1 MEDAMKKGLAIV
13 PLVLATSGCTFLNYP
28 GHGFP
33 RIGRP
38 PHLAVAPPP
47 APGRWD
53 VVMRLPR
60 GATIDV
66 LARDGTATVGGFARA
81 TSDAVTVLVTGQDL
95 LIAKAAIVRIDL
107 VDLPGSEAAALAGRA
122 ARGALLGAGAAALV
136 SAVIAGP
143 AWPPP
148 GVLLRGGAAG
158 GAASA
163 LQATLDERRGRIIYL
178 APTQAGGVAPHLP
191 PY

>member
-1 MEDAMKKGLAIV
+1 MKIGLAIV

-33 RIGRP
+33 RIGRL
-38 PHLAVAPPP
+38 PHRAVAPPP

-66 LARDGTATVGGFARA
+66 LTRDGAATVGGFAGA
-81 TSDAVTVLVTGQDL
+81 TSDVVTVLATGRELQ
-95 LIAKAAIVRIDL
+95 IAKGAIVRIDL
-107 VDLPGSEAAALAGRA
+107 VDLPGSEAAAVAGRA
-122 ARGALLGAGAAALV
+122 TRGALLGAGAAALG

-148 GVLLRGGAAG
+148 GVLLRSGAAG

-163 LQATLDERRGRIIYL
+163 VQATLDERRGRMIYL
-178 APTQAGGVAPHLP
+178 APTQAGGIGPHRSP
-191 PY
+191 D